1 MITSRLLTAV
11 ALAVATSGTPWIV
24 FSQTT
29 ATMTNSAV
37 TFRYVKTGEFNDHG
51 YLSYGT
57 TFWATNHT
65 GKPLQIFLSAIDVKS
80 GSNWTTGPLQSQP
93 LQFRV
98 PGNPLTGLVLQ
109 PHGAGHSTVQL
120 SGQPTTGIWRAR
132 VDVYEILSGV
142 EGQAMHLRR
151 YPSLVERRFQGDT
164 NISLN
169 PLSTKMKFTRSLGQ
183 AVSQDISE
191 D

>member
-11 ALAVATSGTPWIV
+11 ALAAVAITPCV
-24 FSQTT
+24 GFSQTN
-29 ATMTNSAV
+29 ATITNSAI

-51 YLSYGT
+51 CISYGT

-65 GKPLQIFLSAIDVKS
+65 AKPLQVFLSAIDVKS
-80 GSNWTTGPLQSQP
+80 GSNWATGPLQSQP

-120 SGQPTTGIWRAR
+120 AGQPTTGIWRAR